1 MHTCHCT
8 DIYIPNDD
16 GHVMN
21 RLSPP
26 GRASSAL
33 FLKSPIYLSLISC
46 PIYLCDFCLNMKLRD
61 TAARAQRPML
71 SMSPGMAV
79 WHNAALRELIC
90 RSADRPA
97 LAKIIRLDRAAFNL
111 GVTFLWRRVVYAWS
125 VTPDIFRIAPRS
137 VSLRHQRAPQKRIL
151 TSRKDYKHI
160 IELCAS
166 FIVIGAGQ
174 ESCHCRLPRSYSS
187 ATPCCRSSCHG
198 TIPFA

>member
-79 WHNAALRELIC
+79 WHNAALRSSVAQLIVRPWQ
-90 RSADRPA
+90 RSSDS
-97 LAKIIRLDRAAFNL
+97 
-111 GVTFLWRRVVYAWS
+111 T
-125 VTPDIFRIAPRS
+125 APRS
-137 VSLRHQRAPQKRIL
+137 IWALHFFGDVWYMLGVLRL
-151 TSRKDYKHI
+151 TYLALHPDLYVFDTSVHR
-160 IELCAS
+160 
-166 FIVIGAGQ
+166 
-174 ESCHCRLPRSYSS
+174 RSGS
-187 ATPCCRSSCHG
+187 
-198 TIPFA
+198 